1 VIGAVAF
8 LLASLFACPVL
19 AQPQGDAPPEKQARM
34 PIADA
39 HLHYKWNQ
47 AEVTSPA
54 EAVQILRDNGV
65 ELAVVAGRPAS
76 KALELHALAPDIV
89 VPIYSVYRRGGDWYG
104 WQRRPGLVAEVRK
117 ALASGSYR
125 GIGELHLI
133 GGFAL
138 RWKRNDVLKDLLA
151 LATEYDVPLLVH
163 TEFSRADPTLSICRA
178 NPDTRLVLAHA
189 GAALPPDEVERV
201 LSACPNVW
209 MDLSARDPWRFVRFP
224 ITGAEG
230 RLLPQWEALVSRWPR
245 RFLIGSDA
253 VWPVDRLDA
262 WDRAD
267 TGWQRIGDFLDFHRR
282 WASFLPEDVRRRV
295 LLDNARDLYGAPPSA
310 QMRPGEPAR

>member
-1 VIGAVAF
+1 
-8 LLASLFACPVL
+8 
-19 AQPQGDAPPEKQARM
+19 M

-39 HLHYKWNQ
+39 HVHYKWNQ
-47 AEVTSPA
+47 AEVTSPE
-54 EAVQILRDNGV
+54 EAVQALRDNGV
-65 ELAVVAGRPAS
+65 ALAVIAGRPAS
-76 KALELHALAPDIV
+76 KALELYALAPDIV

-104 WQRRPGLVAEVRK
+104 WQRRPGLVDEVRE
-117 ALASGSYR
+117 ALSSGRYR

-138 RWKRNDVLKDLLA
+138 RWKRNDVLKGLLA
-151 LATEYDVPLLVH
+151 LAAEYDVPLLIH

-224 ITGAEG
+224 ITGADG
-230 RLLPQWEALVSRWPR
+230 RLLPKWEALVSRWPR

-267 TGWQRIGDFLDFHRR
+267 TGWQRIGDFLDFHRH

-295 LLDNARDLYGAPPSA
+295 LIDNAREVFRAPPPA
-310 QMRPGEPAR
+310 LAETPPETPPGEPAR